1 MNEQMTDMNLEE
13 VTNEEV
19 ADTPAVEETTS
30 DTTAEAVA
38 EEGAP
43 FDRQMAHFVDCCENG
58 TATIAPAEDALALM
72 EFYDAAYRS
81 AAEGREILL

>member
-13 VTNEEV
+13 VTHEEV

-38 EEGAP
+38 EEGKSRG
-43 FDRQMAHFVDCCENG
+43 DKKKIKRLE
-58 TATIAPAEDALALM
+58 AELAEM
-72 EFYDAAYRS
+72 QAAD
-81 AAEGREILL
+81 LF